1 MSEIIPDTRDWTD
14 VLAGGCSECGFTGT
28 EDPTVVPATLAEAA
42 ATWQT
47 VLTRDDATE
56 RRSPDRWSD
65 VEYASHMR
73 DVLDEFRRRTERML
87 IETDPTLDNFD
98 GDTVAVESDYAHA
111 NPAEVA
117 PRPACGGRVLR
128 RPPVQGQRG
137 GMGSSRFPFRRS
149 RLHRR
154 LTHALRTPR
163 SPAPP
168 RRLRSLRTLPSKGEA
183 MSLEW
188 EQIVIDRE
196 EKVVKN
202 RLHLDFRPDDQDAEV
217 ARLLA
222 LGARRVDVGQ
232 TGDEPWVVLADPEGN
247 EFCILSS

>member
-1 MSEIIPDTRDWTD
+1 MSEITPDTRDWTD

-87 IETDPTLDNFD
+87 TETDPTLDNFD

-111 NPAEVA
+111 DPAEVA
-117 PRPACGGRVLR
+117 P
-128 RPPVQGQRG
+128 
-137 GMGSSRFPFRRS
+137 
-149 RLHRR
+149 
-154 LTHALRTPR
+154 ALRAAAESYAGLLSKLSGEEWDRRGFR
-163 SPAPP
+163 SDGHSFTVA
-168 RRLRSLRTLPSKGEA
+168 SLTLYG
-183 MSLEW
+183 
-188 EQIVIDRE
+188 
-196 EKVVKN
+196 
-202 RLHLDFRPDDQDAEV
+202 LHEV
-217 ARLLA
+217 RHH
-222 LGARRVDVGQ
+222 LGDVG
-232 TGDEPWVVLADPEGN
+232 A
-247 EFCILSS
+247 